1 MTEAPAH
8 PEDDNPGGADAGGRK
23 PARPVK
29 PKDAA
34 SLILWRDGPRGV
46 ELLMGRR
53 HRDMRFM
60 PGVLVFPGGRLD
72 LRDFH
77 ARPVSQLAPATRRML
92 ELSADPARAEAL
104 AACAARELHE
114 ESGLVLGEVVGR
126 HGTLMPALGPLHYLT
141 RAITPADRPIRFH
154 ARFLI
159 CEAKHARGEI
169 RGSGELEEVRFFALS
184 ELPEL
189 PLAQITRMIVEDFSA
204 WLGLS
209 PAERTR
215 RPLHV
220 IQGRD
225 TRRPERSRK
234 AP

>member
-1 MTEAPAH
+1 MTER
-8 PEDDNPGGADAGGRK
+8 DDNPGGADAGGPR
-23 PARPVK
+23 PRRPVK

-46 ELLMGRR
+46 EVLMGRR

-60 PGVLVFPGGRLD
+60 PGVLVFPGGRLE
-72 LRDFH
+72 LQDFH

-92 ELSADPARAEAL
+92 ELSADPERATAL

-126 HGTLMPALGPLHYLT
+126 SGRLMPALGPMHYLT
-141 RAITPADRPIRFH
+141 RAITPTDRPIRFH
-154 ARFLI
+154 ARFLV
-159 CEAKHARGEI
+159 CEARHAKGDI
-169 RGSGELEEVRFFALS
+169 RESGELEEMRFFALS
-184 ELPEL
+184 ELPEQ
-189 PLAQITRMIVEDFSA
+189 PLARITRMIVEDFSA
-204 WLGLS
+204 WLALE
-209 PAERTR
+209 PAQRTR

-225 TRRPERSRK
+225 MRRPERSSQ